1 MGVGV
6 NRFQLIALISW
17 QCMNFFGGSN
27 LFPIFSNFIP
37 EWRCASGPIGKSCD
51 AYKLC
56 HINQETVTFTHMT
69 FHSTAY
75 EFEWFCDGKKYAAI
89 SNQVQFFGYFF
100 GTLLFGFASDVLGRK
115 LIATFAVGLG
125 IAATVVSAL
134 LHSTYLIFVA
144 RFFIGLA
151 IGGQMV
157 VGCTFIMEMLL
168 PEQRMFARAYF
179 NWGISRMLLTTI
191 CYFTQEWRAACYGIA
206 LCCMPAMLALIF
218 IFPESPTWLLSKGR
232 LDEMRES
239 EKKIARIAGVEYV
252 PVNHPI
258 PEKPK
263 SIIAVMRSGIWK
275 RLVVLWAMWF
285 TAATSSYATDL
296 ASSRLSG
303 NLYLNQFL
311 FGLVLYVSKVILG
324 IVDARFPAFSRRVLH
339 QGSQFAAVACFGALA
354 VFKLVGYNGVL
365 MLILNILGIVF
376 VEYTWDACYLCAI
389 EGVETSSR
397 ASATGSSSFIA
408 RIGMLLSPLLSHIDE
423 GLPGTVYIV
432 VVVLGS
438 LNLIQSYLFLVET
451 KGVKLDE
458 VSVDGHEVKHED
470 DEELQHLK
478 K

>member
-1 MGVGV
+1 
-6 NRFQLIALISW
+6 
-17 QCMNFFGGSN
+17 MNFFGGMN

-37 EWRCASGPIGKSCD
+37 EWLCASIPMSKDCD
-51 AYKLC
+51 SYNLC
-56 HINQETVTFTHMT
+56 HINQETVTFTHLS

-75 EFEWFCDGKKYAAI
+75 KLKWFCDDTKFPTI
-89 SNQVQFFGYFF
+89 SNQVQLFGYFF

-115 LIATFAVGLG
+115 LIAAFAVGLG
-125 IAATVVSAL
+125 ITATVVSAL
-134 LHSTYLIFVA
+134 LHSTYLIFAA
-144 RFFIGLA
+144 RFCIGLA

-157 VGCTFIMEMLL
+157 VECTFIMEMLL

-191 CYFTQEWRAACYGIA
+191 CYFTQEWRAACFGIA
-206 LCCMPAMLALIF
+206 LCCMPALLACLF

-232 LDEMRES
+232 LEEMRES
-239 EKKIARIAGVEYV
+239 EKKIARIAGVQYV
-252 PVNHPI
+252 PINHPI

-263 SIIAVMRSGIWK
+263 LLIAVMRSGLWK
-275 RLVVLWAMWF
+275 RLIVLWAMWF
-285 TAATSSYATDL
+285 TASTCSYATDL

-311 FGLVLYVSKVILG
+311 FGLVIYVSKVILG
-324 IVDARFPAFSRRVLH
+324 IVDSRFPAFSRRVLH
-339 QGSQFAAVACFGALA
+339 QGSQFFAVACFGALA
-354 VFKLVGYNGVL
+354 ICKLVGYNGVM

-397 ASATGSSSFIA
+397 AFATGSSSFIA
-408 RIGMLLSPLLSHIDE
+408 RIGMLLSPSLSHIDKN
-423 GLPGTVYIV
+423 LPGTVYIV

-438 LNLIQSYLFLVET
+438 LNLLQSYLFLVET

-458 VSVDGHEVKHED
+458 VTVDGHEVKHEGD
-470 DEELQHLK
+470 AELEQLK